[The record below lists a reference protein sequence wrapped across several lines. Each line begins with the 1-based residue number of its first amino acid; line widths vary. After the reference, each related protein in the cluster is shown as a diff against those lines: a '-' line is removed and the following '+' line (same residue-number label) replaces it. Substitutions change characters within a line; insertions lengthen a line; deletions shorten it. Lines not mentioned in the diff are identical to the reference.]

1 MKKKIII
8 FSVLIALFI
17 VLPFVLTGFWVR
29 LVTYILMFS
38 VLASAL
44 NIISG
49 FTGYAAFGNMVFF
62 GLGAY
67 TTSVLMNKVG
77 FPFAAAFLASGCVAV
92 VMAVLLGILLLRLKG
107 HYFALGTLG
116 AAEAVKYIIDNL
128 TGLTGGGQGTT
139 IPSMRGH
146 PAVTNRFFYFAM
158 FVMLIL
164 ILITAWRISKNRL
177 GYAFKSIRANEEAA
191 GVMGIDTTRYKI
203 YSWGI
208 SALFT
213 GLTGAIYAYWFS
225 YIDPPTVFDVMWV
238 VKMFVMI
245 LIGGAGTVFGPV
257 IGAFILETISELVWS
272 KFLNLHLGILGT
284 IIILVVL
291 FMPNG
296 IISLVTKGKSLRS
309 AAAGLRRA
317 KQGSPGGGSPGA
329 GTPEAGRTGG
339 TDERQ

>member
-1 MKKKIII
+1 MNRK
-8 FSVLIALFI
+8 ALFLI
-17 VLPFVLTGFWVR
+17 LPAVLFVVLPFTLTGFWVR

-67 TTSVLMNKVG
+67 TTAVFMTKLGMPFPVALMG
-77 FPFAAAFLASGCVAV
+77 AAAVAIITA
-92 VMAVLLGILLLRLKG
+92 MLLGMLLLRLKG

-116 AAEAVKYIIDNL
+116 AAEAVKFIIDNM
-128 TGLTGGGQGTT
+128 TELTGGGQGITL
-139 IPSMRGH
+139 PQMQGN
-146 PAVTNRFFYFAM
+146 PAVVNTTFYFMM
-158 FVMLIL
+158 FLLLIV
-164 ILITAWRISKNRL
+164 ILVVSWRLSKNRL
-177 GYAFKSIRANEEAA
+177 GYAFKAIRANEEAA
-191 GVMGIDTTRYKI
+191 GVMGIDTTKYKI
-203 YSWGI
+203 ASWSI
-208 SALFT
+208 SAIFT
-213 GLTGAIYAYWFS
+213 GITGSVYAYWFS

-272 KFLNLHLGILGT
+272 RFLNLHLGILGT

-296 IISLVTKGKSLRS
+296 ILSLVTSGKRPRDLLHKKTARS
-309 AAAGLRRA
+309 EE
-317 KQGSPGGGSPGA
+317 KIH
-329 GTPEAGRTGG
+329 E
-339 TDERQ
+339 

>member
-1 MKKKIII
+1 MNKKALYLIIPA
-8 FSVLIALFI
+8 VLFIAL
-17 VLPFVLTGFWVR
+17 PFAVSGFWVR

-67 TTSVLMNKVG
+67 TTAVFMTKMGMPFPVALVG
-77 FPFAAAFLASGCVAV
+77 AAALAII
-92 VMAVLLGILLLRLKG
+92 MAMLLGMLLLRLKG

-116 AAEAVKYIIDNL
+116 AAEAVKFIIDNM
-128 TGLTGGGQGTT
+128 TELTGGGQGITL
-139 IPSMRGH
+139 PQMRGS
-146 PAVTNRFFYFAM
+146 PAVVNTAFYFMM
-158 FVMLIL
+158 FALLVIIL
-164 ILITAWRISKNRL
+164 IVSWRLSKNRL
-177 GYAFKSIRANEEAA
+177 GYAFKAIRANEEAA

-203 YSWGI
+203 YSWSI
-208 SALFT
+208 SAIFT
-213 GLTGAIYAYWFS
+213 GLAGSVYAYWFS

-272 KFLNLHLGILGT
+272 RFLNLHLGILGM

-291 FMPNG
+291 FIPNG
-296 IISLVTKGKSLRS
+296 LLSLVTSGKG
-309 AAAGLRRA
+309 A
-317 KQGSPGGGSPGA
+317 KDLVRKKASREEVESH
-329 GTPEAGRTGG
+329 
-339 TDERQ
+339 D

>member
-8 FSVLIALFI
+8 LGVLFLIFAA
-17 VLPFVLTGFWVR
+17 LPFLVSGFMVR
-29 LVTYILMFS
+29 LVTSIFMFA

-67 TTSVLMNKVG
+67 TTAVLMNKAN
-77 FPFAAAFLASGCVAV
+77 FAFVPSFLISGGVAV
-92 VMAVLLGILLLRLKG
+92 LMALLLGMLLLRLKG

-116 AAEAVKYIIDNL
+116 AAEAVKFIIDNL
-128 TGLTGGGQGTT
+128 TGLTGGGQGITV
-139 IPSMRGH
+139 PSMKGS
-146 PAVTNRFFYFAM
+146 PYVVNTFFYFM
-158 FVMLIL
+158 MLALL
-164 ILITAWRISKNRL
+164 IAVIVLAWRLSKNRL
-177 GYAFKSIRANEEAA
+177 GYAFKAIRANEQAA

-203 YSWGI
+203 ISWSL
-208 SALFT
+208 SAVFT
-213 GLTGAIYAYWFS
+213 GVTGSVYAYWFS

-238 VKMFVMI
+238 VKMFVII

-272 KFLNLHLGILGT
+272 RFINLHLGILGT

-296 IISLVTKGKSLRS
+296 LLSLVS
-309 AAAGLRRA
+309 
-317 KQGSPGGGSPGA
+317 GGGSLKDILKNI
-329 GTPEAGRTGG
+329 R
-339 TDERQ
+339 RMRVSRL